1 MAQNCLVPLPHSSRT
16 SPGLMRMEMF
26 TLSMTALEETAQLC
40 LEPLPHASRTS
51 HGLIKMETFEL
62 SMTELTETPDFL
74 VLELHSQEDKL
85 HS

>member
-1 MAQNCLVPLPHSSRT
+1 MAQICLVPLPHSSRT

-26 TLSMTALEETAQLC
+26 TLSMTVEETAHLC
-40 LEPLPHASRTS
+40 LEPQLQASRTS

-62 SMTELTETPDFL
+62 SMTEPTETPDFL